1 MKNVKNIKFIIS
13 ICALLSAT
21 IISIQKPTIY
31 LIGDSTVRNGD
42 GMGRNGQWGWGTLLH
57 QYVDTVLHLMQRL
70 WQSQ

>member
-1 MKNVKNIKFIIS
+1 MKNVKNIKFIIL

-42 GMGRNGQWGWGTLLH
+42 GMGWEETGSGAGELCYIN
-57 QYVDTVLHLMQRL
+57 M
-70 WQSQ
+70 